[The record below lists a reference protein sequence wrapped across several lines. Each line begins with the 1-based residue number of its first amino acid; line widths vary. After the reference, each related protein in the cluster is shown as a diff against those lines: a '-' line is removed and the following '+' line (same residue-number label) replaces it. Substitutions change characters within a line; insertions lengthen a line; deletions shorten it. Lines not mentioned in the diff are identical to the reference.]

1 MILTGR
7 EHINAEMVLEP
18 GDSFRIGI
26 MQGAPNRNMEMLA
39 QNGKWLTVTT
49 RSTHKSKYYSG
60 YYYQCK
66 DSGYSWY
73 WFHIQAIERADNQS
87 PKASILTAK
96 TLPNI

>member
-18 GDSFRIGI
+18 GDRFRIG
-26 MQGAPNRNMEMLA
+26 MMKGAPNSNVEMLA
-39 QNGKWLTVTT
+39 QNGKWLTVAS

-60 YYYQCK
+60 YYYRCK

>member
-7 EHINAEMVLEP
+7 EHINTDMVLEP
-18 GDSFRIGI
+18 GDRFRIGM
-26 MQGAPNRNMEMLA
+26 MQGAPNSNLEMLA
-39 QNGKWLTVTT
+39 QNGEWLTVVA
-49 RSTHKSKYYSG
+49 RSTRKSKHYSG
-60 YYYQCK
+60 YYYRCK